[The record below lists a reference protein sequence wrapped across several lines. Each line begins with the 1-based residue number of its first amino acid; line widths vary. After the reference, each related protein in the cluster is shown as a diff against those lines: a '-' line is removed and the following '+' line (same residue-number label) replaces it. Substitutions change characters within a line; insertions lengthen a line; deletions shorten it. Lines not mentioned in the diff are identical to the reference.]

1 MVACRYKSGTLSYSG
16 TATSRRIARETC
28 QLITVLLRG
37 GWADQ
42 FGASRYATP
51 LSVDSVAAII
61 TATQPPPQMRVRFHA
76 PVSRIVSHRVHAR
89 NAINETNKHSRKYT
103 AVYCWT
109 QANFRSRAT
118 CQYYNGVHAAYTIPL
133 FHSKLLLLMLAAFI
147 GKRLYVGLVSV
158 RLSVRLSVPL
168 IYNWLH
174 HLYRLYIHLYSPFRW
189 KQKTYTRTYDGKN

>member
-1 MVACRYKSGTLSYSG
+1 MGWSIRRVTLRHSALCWLCRRHYNSHT
-16 TATSRRIARETC
+16 T
-28 QLITVLLRG
+28 
-37 GWADQ
+37 
-42 FGASRYATP
+42 
-51 LSVDSVAAII
+51 
-61 TATQPPPQMRVRFHA
+61 PQMRVRFHA

-168 IYNWLH
+168 VYNWLH

-189 KQKTYTRTYDGKN
+189 KQKTYTRTYDRKNWKETQSIDIWISAILAAASIK